1 MWKQGTIEV
10 NGKQYEY
17 CIKQYDEGSEFGI
30 NGGRIS
36 KLNIRVNGKE
46 VANYDRGWDI
56 EPKKGDAK
64 LALDLILHNENY

>member
-56 EPKKGDAK
+56 
-64 LALDLILHNENY
+64 